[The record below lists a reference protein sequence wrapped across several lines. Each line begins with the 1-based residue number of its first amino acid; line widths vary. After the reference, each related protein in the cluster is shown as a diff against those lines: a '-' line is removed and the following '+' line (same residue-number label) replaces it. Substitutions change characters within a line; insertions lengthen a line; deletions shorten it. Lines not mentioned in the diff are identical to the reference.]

1 MYLPLKIKSFVNR
14 HEGETCYIFG
24 DGPSIKSFDY
34 SNFTDHISICCGMQI
49 FHRDFNKLNVKYY
62 SLIEPYLFYPDW
74 IILTKKYQYLKK
86 HRIITNE
93 FKNLMKLNN
102 DITFFLNLSNIFTIY
117 LKNIC
122 FLHKYKVKNIDAFKL
137 LMSKNINPFV
147 NSFNT
152 VISIARLMGFKKIY
166 LIGFDSHTIKNT
178 PYRWY
183 ESNTKASS
191 HADDKID
198 YDLKEIVFM
207 NEDILDIYGRD
218 MEIVNISNEG
228 TNCNVTHMDY
238 SKYTG
243 EKIENNTNVNLIN
256 PKYMGLLKKRF
267 ESI

>member
-1 MYLPLKIKSFVNR
+1 MYPPLKIKNFVNR

-34 SNFTDHISICCGMQI
+34 SNFTDHISISCGMQI
-49 FHRDFNKLNVKYY
+49 FHRDFHKLNVKYY
-62 SLIEPYLFYPDW
+62 SLIEPYLFCPDW
-74 IILTKKYQYLKK
+74 IIFTEKHQYLKK

-93 FKNLMKLNN
+93 FKNLMKLNT
-102 DITFFLNLSNIFTIY
+102 DITFFINLSNIFTIY
-117 LKNIC
+117 RKNIC
-122 FLHKYKVKNIDAFKL
+122 FLHKYIVKNIDTFKL
-137 LMSKNINPFV
+137 LKSKNINPFA

-166 LIGFDSHTIKNT
+166 LIGFDSHTIKNS

-183 ESNTKASS
+183 ESHT
-191 HADDKID
+191 D
-198 YDLKEIVFM
+198 YDLREIVSM

-243 EKIENNTNVNLIN
+243 EEIENNTNINLIN
-256 PKYMGLLKKRF
+256 PKYIGLLKKRF
-267 ESI
+267 GNI